1 MFARLLTLT
10 KLYQLAAQQVALSR
24 RTVIK
29 LTAGEWTELNE
40 DEQFRTIYAGRNHVE
55 MNGVIVTVQT
65 APIAKTSP
73 SSSE

>member
-40 DEQFRTIYAGRNHVE
+40 DEQFRTIYAGRDHVE
-55 MNGVIVTVQT
+55 MNGVIITVQAPNART
-65 APIAKTSP
+65 AAP
-73 SSSE
+73 SSE

>member
-24 RTVIK
+24 RTIIK
-29 LTAGEWTELNE
+29 LTADEWVELNE
-40 DEQFRTIYAGRNHVE
+40 DEQFRTIYAGRNHIE
-55 MNGVIVTVQT
+55 MNGVIITVLTTT
-65 APIAKTSP
+65 AKPAP

>member
-24 RTVIK
+24 RTIIK
-29 LTAGEWTELNE
+29 LTADEWAELNE
-40 DEQFRTIYAGRNHVE
+40 DEQFRTIYAGRNHIE
-55 MNGVIVTVQT
+55 MNGVIVTVLT
-65 APIAKTSP
+65 TVAKPAQS